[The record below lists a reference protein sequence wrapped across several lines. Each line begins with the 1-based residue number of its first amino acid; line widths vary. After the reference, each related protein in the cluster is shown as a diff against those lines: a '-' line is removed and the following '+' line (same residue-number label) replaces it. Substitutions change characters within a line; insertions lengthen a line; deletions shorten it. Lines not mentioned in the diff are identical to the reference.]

1 MKNRRNY
8 YRILHV
14 QPDAPVE
21 LIKASY
27 RTLMHKMKHHPDLGG
42 DHETAIIIN
51 EAYATLTDSKKR
63 KLYDAKL
70 LAERSASSVSQQS
83 AQQRTSPRANTNR
96 PTADKGRVR
105 PAQKRSTAPPKD
117 DKFDVDTPPEH
128 RAMPRVKLGALA
140 SFYFEQQPK
149 IKHQGTIIDFS
160 PSGLQVQIE
169 APVAINNKIRI
180 RSQQL
185 TAKGLISYCKPFGR
199 DRWRIGVIL
208 LETKYNQ
215 RQGGFF
221 QGSA

>member
-70 LAERSASSVSQQS
+70 LAERSASLS
-83 AQQRTSPRANTNR
+83 
-96 PTADKGRVR
+96 
-105 PAQKRSTAPPKD
+105 
-117 DKFDVDTPPEH
+117 
-128 RAMPRVKLGALA
+128 
-140 SFYFEQQPK
+140 
-149 IKHQGTIIDFS
+149 
-160 PSGLQVQIE
+160 
-169 APVAINNKIRI
+169 
-180 RSQQL
+180 
-185 TAKGLISYCKPFGR
+185 LIH
-199 DRWRIGVIL
+199 I
-208 LETKYNQ
+208 
-215 RQGGFF
+215 
-221 QGSA
+221 